1 MNQSVVV
8 RNNLWDYLHGNEFKG
23 IYEGYSA
30 FQINHCMDKIW
41 LFKHK
46 YGYEPVATNF
56 FLPRALGW
64 LGYKL
69 KNSFEKNLSA
79 KIYQKKANF
88 GYPYLSKDRYFR
100 PLNENKYLKS
110 KNISIKDVLVHPNH
124 KPELSFDGHGHGHDH
139 GHDAH
144 SHSPAH

>member
-30 FQINHCMDKIW
+30 FQINHAPDKIW
-41 LFKHK
+41 IFKHQ
-46 YGYEPVATNF
+46 YNYEPVATNF
-56 FLPRALGW
+56 FLPRSLGW

-69 KNSFEKNLSA
+69 KNSFERNHMA

-88 GYPYLSKDRYFR
+88 GYPYLQKDRYFR
-100 PLNENKYLKS
+100 PLNENKFLQNN
-110 KNISIKDVLVHPNH
+110 NIPLRDILIHPNH
-124 KPELSFDGHGHGHDH
+124 KPTLIHDAHHGHGH
-139 GHDAH
+139 AA
-144 SHSPAH
+144 PAH